1 MLGLKFVFLNLINV
15 GSLPKGKVTI
25 GRHTYGTPIILSLWK
40 HDKIIIGDYCS
51 IGPLVIII
59 PGSGHILPK
68 EYRNFRVS
76 TYPLTLL
83 KKDSWKPE
91 YDHQHPEN
99 DGVINI
105 GNDVWIGARAIINP
119 GVTVGDGAVIGSG
132 SVVTRDVEPYS
143 IVAGSPAKII
153 NHRYNPDQINK
164 LLKIAWWNWDEK
176 KIVEN
181 LDYMYGDVDK
191 FIDKFSEYAS
201 AGL

>member
-1 MLGLKFVFLNLINV
+1 MLGLKFVFLNLITV
-15 GSLPKGKVTI
+15 GRFPKGKVTI
-25 GRHTYGTPIILSLWK
+25 GKHTYGTPIILSLWK
-40 HDKIIIGDYCS
+40 YDKITIGDYCS

-91 YDHQHPEN
+91 YDHPHPEN
-99 DGVINI
+99 DGVVII
-105 GNDVWIGARAIINP
+105 GNDVWIGARAIVNP
-119 GVTVGDGAVIGSG
+119 GVTIGDGAIIGSG

-176 KIVEN
+176 KIIEN

-191 FIDKFSEYAS
+191 FIEKFSEQAN
-201 AGL
+201 AGT